1 MATRCYCTALRTVTR
16 KVTALYDEALAP
28 LGIGVAQFAILRT
41 LQRVGPVSA
50 TALGELVDLDRS
62 TVSRNIRVLERLKL
76 VRLERS
82 ETDQRSRAIALTA
95 KGTRALDDGAPLWD
109 QAQDV
114 LRARIGASAADTLL
128 KVMTVL

>member
-1 MATRCYCTALRTVTR
+1 MVTRCYCTALRTVTR

-62 TVSRNIRVLERLKL
+62 TVSRNVRVLERLKL

-82 ETDQRSRAIALTA
+82 PTDLRARAIALTA
-95 KGTRALDDGAPLWD
+95 KGARALDDGAPLWD
-109 QAQDV
+109 RAQDA
-114 LRARIGASAADTLL
+114 LRARLGAPAADTLL
-128 KVMTVL
+128 KVMTAL